1 MEQTDSMEMM
11 KEMIRNEIQSID
23 ALTERTAFKELM
35 EGVFLGLYETNL
47 QMYGELER
55 RIGDELGYDQSRY
68 RVRTGVIEREYFDGS
83 HHFLS
88 PMEDNDLEEKHYDM
102 KEIVD
107 TVREKGEFPLMK
119 VLLCCDYMELEGL
132 WESDPVFKGTIT
144 TEAPEGEWEIEV
156 RLKRNTAYLERIKYL
171 YHLFIK
177 NGVPWQT
184 VNAPYLYKMADVVV
198 TGLPKELGGHEKIC
212 QVTIQFGEY
221 SRVVRQELIP
231 VWNIQKL
238 TLDGI
243 GFPTPCGD
251 HSSYEHN
258 ISIHEYGSEHA
269 YLAEDSQKIQ
279 SVTQTMDKLRIISAT
294 GEAKKWDVYMLR
306 SSKDHRIDRY
316 TYPLMQNGRSESFA
330 EKYQRKWNQN
340 IRTRTELAHFIRGFG
355 LEEYVSYQDCSIA
368 EHFEGR
374 KETYS
379 MNPFI
384 EDEVRVPSAQMK
396 LVLYFR
402 KGQKESWLQRD
413 VISFLTSEVQR
424 LYPEYEC
431 GGVLL

>member
-11 KEMIRNEIQSID
+11 KEMIRSEIQSID

-47 QMYGELER
+47 QMYGALEQ
-55 RIGDELGYDQSRY
+55 RIKDELGYDQSRY
-68 RVRTGVIEREYFDGS
+68 RIQSGVIEREYFDKS

-88 PMEDNDLEEKHYDM
+88 PMEEQDLEEKHYDM
-102 KEIVD
+102 KDIVEAVHQD
-107 TVREKGEFPLMK
+107 GVFPLMK
-119 VLLCCDYMELEGL
+119 VMLCCDHLELQEL
-132 WESDPVFKGTIT
+132 WESKPVFKGIIS
-144 TEAPEGEWEIEV
+144 TETPGGEWEIEV
-156 RLKRNTAYLERIKYL
+156 QLRKNMDYLEKIKYL

-198 TGLPKELGGHEKIC
+198 TKLPEELSGSEKIR

-221 SRVVRQELIP
+221 SRIVRKELIP

-258 ISIHEYGSEHA
+258 IPIYEYGSEHA

-279 SVTQTMDKLRIISAT
+279 SVTQTKDRLRIISAT
-294 GEAKKWDVYMLR
+294 GEAKKWDIYMLR

-316 TYPLMQNGRSESFA
+316 TYPLMQNGRAESFA

-355 LEEYVSYQDCSIA
+355 LEDYVGYHNCEIA
-368 EHFEGR
+368 EQFVGK

-384 EDEVRVPSAQMK
+384 EDEVRVPGAQMK
-396 LVLYFR
+396 LILYFK

-413 VISFLTSEVQR
+413 VLSFLTSEVQR
-424 LYPEYEC
+424 IYPEYEC

>member
-1 MEQTDSMEMM
+1 MEQTDSIEMM
-11 KEMIRNEIQSID
+11 KEMIRSEIQSID

-47 QMYGELER
+47 QMYAELER
-55 RIGDELGYDQSRY
+55 RIKDELGYDQSRY

-88 PMEDNDLEEKHYDM
+88 AMDEKDLEERHYDM
-102 KEIVD
+102 KEIVEA
-107 TVREKGEFPLMK
+107 VREKGAFPLMK

-132 WESDPVFKGTIT
+132 WESDPVFKGAIA
-144 TEAPEGEWEIEV
+144 TEAPDGEWEVEV
-156 RLKRNTAYLERIKYL
+156 RLRKNTTYLERIKYL
-171 YHLFIK
+171 YHLFVK

-198 TGLPKELGGHEKIC
+198 TGLPEGLDGSEKIR
-212 QVTIQFGEY
+212 QVTVQFGEY
-221 SRVVRQELIP
+221 SRIVRQELIP

-251 HSSYEHN
+251 HSSFEHN
-258 ISIHEYGSEHA
+258 IPIHEYGPEHA

-279 SVTQTMDKLRIISAT
+279 SVTQTTDRLRIISAT

-306 SSKDHRIDRY
+306 SPKDHRIDRY
-316 TYPLMQNGRSESFA
+316 TYPLMQNGRAESFA

-355 LEEYVSYQDCSIA
+355 LEAYVSYQDCRIA
-368 EHFEGR
+368 ERFEGR

-396 LVLYFR
+396 LILYFR
-402 KGQKESWLQRD
+402 KGQEEPWLQRD
-413 VISFLTSEVQR
+413 VLSFLTSEVQR

>member
-1 MEQTDSMEMM
+1 MGQTDNMEMM
-11 KEMIRNEIQSID
+11 KEMIQDEIQSID
-23 ALTERTAFKELM
+23 VLRERTAFKELM

-47 QMYGELER
+47 QMYGKLER
-55 RIGDELGYDQSRY
+55 RIEDELGYDQSRY
-68 RVRTGVIEREYFDGS
+68 RVRTGVIEREYFDES

-88 PMEDNDLEEKHYDM
+88 PIEEKDLEEKHYDM
-102 KEIVD
+102 KEIVEV
-107 TVREKGEFPLMK
+107 VRQGGEFPLMK
-119 VLLCCDYMELEGL
+119 VMLCCDHLELQEL
-132 WESDPVFKGTIT
+132 WESEPIFKGTIS
-144 TEAPEGEWEIEV
+144 TEAPEAEWEIEV
-156 RLKRNTAYLERIKYL
+156 KLRKNMAYLEKIKYL

-198 TGLPKELGGHEKIC
+198 TRLPEELSGSEKIR

-221 SRVVRQELIP
+221 SRIVRKELIP

-251 HSSYEHN
+251 HISYEHN
-258 ISIHEYGSEHA
+258 IPIYEYGPEHA

-279 SVTQTMDKLRIISAT
+279 SVTQTRDQLRIISET
-294 GEAKKWDVYMLR
+294 GEAKKWNVYMVR
-306 SSKDHRIDRY
+306 SSKNHRIDRY
-316 TYPLMQNGRSESFA
+316 TYPLMQNGRAESFA

-355 LEEYVSYQDCSIA
+355 LEEYVCYQDCGIMEQFSD
-368 EHFEGR
+368 R
-374 KETYS
+374 METYS

-384 EDEVRVPSAQMK
+384 EDEVRVSSAQMK

-402 KGQKESWLQRD
+402 KGKKESWLQRD
-413 VISFLTSEVQR
+413 VLSFLTSEVQR
-424 LYPEYEC
+424 IYPEYEC